1 MSFPHYFIFIPILI
15 VSLHRN
21 YQTKVDEFMNLDP
34 TIGKRRRKT
43 LTNEINELAGEM
55 DYKCD
60 QIYALYDVN
69 EDFVKASSDEDE
81 DEEEHE
87 GQEEGIRGESDD
99 EDEYDLTGFTIP
111 EMSMMDESTDDDS
124 EGEEG
129 GRRR

>member
-1 MSFPHYFIFIPILI
+1 
-15 VSLHRN
+15 
-21 YQTKVDEFMNLDP
+21 MNLDP

-69 EDFVKASSDEDE
+69 EDFVRDSSDEE
-81 DEEEHE
+81 GSEEHE
-87 GQEEGIRGESDD
+87 KNEIQEEGIGGGESDD

-111 EMSMMDESTDDDS
+111 EMSMVDESTEEDDS
-124 EGEEG
+124 EEEKKE
-129 GRRR
+129 RR

>member
-1 MSFPHYFIFIPILI
+1 
-15 VSLHRN
+15 
-21 YQTKVDEFMNLDP
+21 MNLDP

-69 EDFVKASSDEDE
+69 EEFVKASSDEDE

-87 GQEEGIRGESDD
+87 GREEGIRGESDD

>member
-1 MSFPHYFIFIPILI
+1 MPPY
-15 VSLHRN
+15 RN
-21 YQTKVDEFMNLDP
+21 YQTKVKEFMNLDP

-69 EDFVKASSDEDE
+69 EDFIRDSSDEE
-81 DEEEHE
+81 EEEEHE
-87 GQEEGIRGESDD
+87 KDERREEGIGGGESDD

-111 EMSMMDESTDDDS
+111 EMSMVDESTEGDDS
-124 EGEEG
+124 EEEK
-129 GRRR
+129 REHR